1 MASYGYKV
9 IAAQLS
15 FAVMGIMEVEVVT
28 LKRVPKKRRGSV
40 FFLCYC
46 YLFFR

>member
-1 MASYGYKV
+1 M
-9 IAAQLS
+9 AAQLS
-15 FAVMGIMEVEVVT
+15 FAAMGIMEVEVVT
-28 LKRVPKKRRGSV
+28 LKRVPKKRRRYV